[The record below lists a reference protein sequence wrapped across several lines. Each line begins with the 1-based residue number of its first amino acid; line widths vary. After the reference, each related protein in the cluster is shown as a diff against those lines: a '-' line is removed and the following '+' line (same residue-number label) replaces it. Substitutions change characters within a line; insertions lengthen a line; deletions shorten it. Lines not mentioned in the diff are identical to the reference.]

1 MNCTIP
7 FKKELEFKTTL
18 GKIVSVSLEHEYT
31 INDESL
37 LGNFLVTGEY
47 KTHELSVNNEPFSFE
62 VPFEVNLPEKIN
74 KESITM
80 DIDNFTYKVIEPNK
94 MEINIEFTLKG
105 DKKEEE
111 NPLDLIENDNLR
123 NINPEN
129 EKIEENISEKE
140 NEEIPETNKEQMRLD
155 NEKQDNILN
164 VASKSEETFVTYHI
178 HLIKDNETIDTILS
192 KYQVSKDILENYNDL
207 SKFNPG
213 EKLIIP
219 CNE

>member
-31 INDESL
+31 INEDSL
-37 LGNFLVTGEY
+37 LGNFIVTGEY

-62 VPFEVNLPEKIN
+62 VPFEVSLPEKLN
-74 KESITM
+74 KDTLNM

-105 DKKEEE
+105 EKKEEE
-111 NPLDLIENDNLR
+111 DPLELINDNNERTTEETKTEELNDNHSESNLVEEETKKELR
-123 NINPEN
+123 I
-129 EKIEENISEKE
+129 
-140 NEEIPETNKEQMRLD
+140 D
-155 NEKQDNILN
+155 DEKQDNILSI
-164 VASKSEETFVTYHI
+164 ASKSEETFVTYHI
-178 HLIKDNETIDTILS
+178 HLIKENETIESIMS
-192 KYQVSKDILENYNDL
+192 QYQVSKDTLENYNDL
-207 SKFNPG
+207 SKFNLG

>member
-31 INDESL
+31 INEDSL

-62 VPFEVNLPEKIN
+62 VPFEVSLPEKLN
-74 KESITM
+74 KDTLNM

-105 DKKEEE
+105 EKKEEE
-111 NPLDLIENDNLR
+111 DPLELINDNNERTTEETKTEELNDNHSESNLVEEETKKELR
-123 NINPEN
+123 I
-129 EKIEENISEKE
+129 
-140 NEEIPETNKEQMRLD
+140 D
-155 NEKQDNILN
+155 DEKQDNILSI
-164 VASKSEETFVTYHI
+164 ASKSEETFVTYHI
-178 HLIKDNETIDTILS
+178 HLIKENETIESIMS
-192 KYQVSKDILENYNDL
+192 QYQVSKDTLENYNDL
-207 SKFNPG
+207 SKFNLG

>member
-31 INDESL
+31 INEDSL

-62 VPFEVNLPEKIN
+62 VPFEVSLPEKLN
-74 KESITM
+74 KDTLNM

-94 MEINIEFTLKG
+94 IEINIEFTLKG
-105 DKKEEE
+105 EKKEEE
-111 NPLDLIENDNLR
+111 DPLELINDNNERTTEETKTEELNDNHSESNLVEEETKKELR
-123 NINPEN
+123 I
-129 EKIEENISEKE
+129 
-140 NEEIPETNKEQMRLD
+140 D
-155 NEKQDNILN
+155 DEKQDNILSI
-164 VASKSEETFVTYHI
+164 ASKSEETFVTYHI
-178 HLIKDNETIDTILS
+178 HLIKENETIESIMTQ
-192 KYQVSKDILENYNDL
+192 YQVSKDTLENYNDL
-207 SKFNPG
+207 SKFNLG